1 MSKIKICG
9 LSRPEDILAIN
20 EYPPDYIGFVFS
32 KSRRRVTEE
41 QARLLKASLSPQIEA
56 AGVFV
61 NEPVSFIAGLVEKG
75 IIDLVQLHGDEDEA
89 YIQSL
94 KQELSCPII
103 KAVRVQSKEQII
115 EAQRLPCD
123 YLLYDTYSK
132 NAYGGT
138 GDRFSW
144 DMIPKD
150 MSKPIFLAGGINESN
165 APQAVKEVRPY
176 CIDVSSGAETDGFK
190 DKEKIKQIINIVRGA
205 GNV

>member
-20 EYPPDYIGFVFS
+20 EYLPDYIGFVFS
-32 KSRRRVTEE
+32 KSRRRVTAE
-41 QARLLKASLSPQIEA
+41 QAHRLKEKLSPKIEA

-94 KQELSCPII
+94 KQEVSCPII

-150 MSKPIFLAGGINESN
+150 MSMPFFLAGGINESN

-176 CIDVSSGAETDGFK
+176 CIDVSSGVETDGVK

>member
-9 LSRPEDILAIN
+9 LSRPEDILAVN
-20 EYPPDYIGFVFS
+20 EYLPDYIGFVFS
-32 KSRRRVTEE
+32 KSRRRVTAE
-41 QARLLKASLSPQIEA
+41 QAHRLKEKLSPKIEA

-94 KQELSCPII
+94 KQEVSCPII

-150 MSKPIFLAGGINESN
+150 MSMPFFLAGGINESN

-176 CIDVSSGAETDGFK
+176 CIDVSSGVETDGVK
-190 DKEKIKQIINIVRGA
+190 DKKKIKQIINIVRGA

>member
-9 LSRPEDILAIN
+9 LSRPEDILAVN
-20 EYPPDYIGFVFS
+20 EYLPDYIGFVFS
-32 KSRRRVTEE
+32 KSRRRVTAE
-41 QARLLKASLSPQIEA
+41 QAHRLKEKLSPKIEA

-150 MSKPIFLAGGINESN
+150 MSMPFFLSGGINESN

-176 CIDVSSGAETDGFK
+176 CIDVSSGVETDGGK

>member
-9 LSRPEDILAIN
+9 LSRPEDILAVN
-20 EYPPDYIGFVFS
+20 EYLPDYIGFVFS
-32 KSRRRVTEE
+32 KSRRRVTAE
-41 QARLLKASLSPQIEA
+41 QAHRLKEKLSPKIEA

-61 NEPVSFIAGLVEKG
+61 NEPISFIAGLVEKG
-75 IIDLVQLHGDEDEA
+75 IIDLAQLHGDEDEA

-94 KQELSCPII
+94 KQEVSCPII

-144 DMIPKD
+144 DMIPKN
-150 MSKPIFLAGGINESN
+150 MSMPFFLAGGINESN

-176 CIDVSSGAETDGFK
+176 CIDVSSGVETDGVK